1 MLSVWVRPR
10 CDGRPV
16 GGCAAS
22 LLVCRRGE
30 VIVSSGG
37 WDGAAAVMVGR
48 CFCRKIHDGVLF
60 LRRGNSL
67 PMLKLKK
74 KIGDDDGGWEG

>member
-16 GGCAAS
+16 GSCAAS

-30 VIVSSGG
+30 VIVGSGG
-37 WDGAAAVMVGR
+37 WDGAAAVMVG
-48 CFCRKIHDGVLF
+48 
-60 LRRGNSL
+60 
-67 PMLKLKK
+67 
-74 KIGDDDGGWEG
+74 